1 MTFRP
6 ALFIK
11 TQILYHSNSPLSK
24 LSIDTLPCAVH
35 RTSLSKR
42 RNHCLCVHFFEMDIK
57 NCLKIASSLM
67 LARWRGQAY
76 LSCRYCHSLVW
87 YRHHVAPTHACPWL
101 RAMESVF
108 YAEDLFRSSHDC
120 PDENQFISICKSILF
135 AVLSFIDVLGIKGH
149 AHVH

>member
-1 MTFRP
+1 M
-6 ALFIK
+6 
-11 TQILYHSNSPLSK
+11 
-24 LSIDTLPCAVH
+24 
-35 RTSLSKR
+35 
-42 RNHCLCVHFFEMDIK
+42 CVHFFEMDIK

-67 LARWRGQAY
+67 LARWRRQAY

-108 YAEDLFRSSHDC
+108 YAEDLFRGSHDC

-135 AVLSFIDVLGIKGH
+135 AVLAFIDVLGIEGH